1 MMVADKSVVVP
12 VTTQLVKRRGVN
24 TELFCP
30 KPLWLSHFDTRTYVS
45 VYGGALTYY
54 LLQDNIFES
63 MRRKADA
70 KFTFQIEVYAN
81 WLIDGELTEKLVRE
95 LPYTQGK
102 PLKDLVWDAVF
113 YLRHVGP
120 HNKRTPKN
128 FRDEDRNWRYYIDEN
143 GVHRLRLSSEYRLT
157 PGLK

>member
-1 MMVADKSVVVP
+1 MRLADKTVEVP
-12 VTTQLVKRRGVN
+12 VQTPLVKRRGVN
-24 TELFCP
+24 TEMFCAEPLFI
-30 KPLWLSHFDTRTYVS
+30 SHFNTRTYVS
-45 VYGGALTYY
+45 AYGGALTYY
-54 LLQDNIFES
+54 LLQDGIFEDL
-63 MRRKADA
+63 RRAADA
-70 KFTFQIEVYAN
+70 KRTFQIEVYAN
-81 WLIDGELTEKLVRE
+81 WVIDGEFTDKLVRE
-95 LPYTQGK
+95 LPYTKNK

-128 FRDEDRNWRYYIDEN
+128 FREEDRNWRYYIDEN